1 MFLLYP
7 IPNKGQ
13 IIRTQ
18 KPSEDIM
25 KISGLHLLLTYQCTF
40 ECDHC
45 FVWGSPFQSGTLTL
59 RDIEAILKQGR
70 GLGTVESI
78 YYEGGE
84 PFLYYP
90 VLVEA
95 VKLAAQMGFQV
106 GIVSNAYWATSI
118 EDAITW
124 LKPFQGL
131 IEDLSVSSDLYHYNE
146 KLNLQAQNAQSAAE
160 RLGIPIGLLS
170 VAEPEALN
178 SDHPIGQ
185 LPIGESGLMYRG
197 RAVKKLADQAI
208 KQPWQGL
215 NECPYEDLR
224 DPGRVHVDP
233 LGNLH
238 ICQGISLGNLFE
250 KPLQEIIDAYDPAW
264 HPITSH
270 LLKGGPQKL
279 VDFYQLP
286 HEEAYADACHLCYEA
301 RRSLRPLLPDI
312 LTPDQMYGLY

>member
-1 MFLLYP
+1 M
-7 IPNKGQ
+7 
-13 IIRTQ
+13 
-18 KPSEDIM
+18 E
-25 KISGLHLLLTYQCTF
+25 ISGLHLLLTYQCTF

-45 FVWGSPFQSGTLTL
+45 FVWGSPFQSGTMTL
-59 RDIEAILKQGR
+59 RDIEVVLKQGR
-70 GLGTVESI
+70 DLGTVESI

-90 VLVEA
+90 VLVEG
-95 VKLAAQMGFQV
+95 VKLAAQMGFEV
-106 GIVSNAYWATSI
+106 GIVSNAYWATSV

-131 IEDLSVSSDLYHYNE
+131 IEDLSVSSDLYHYDE
-146 KLNLQAQNAQSAAE
+146 KLSVQAQNAEAAAE

-170 VAEPEALN
+170 VAQPEALN
-178 SDHPIGQ
+178 SEHAIGQ
-185 LPIGESGLMYRG
+185 LPIGESGIMYRG
-197 RAVKKLADQAI
+197 RAAKKLAGQAI
-208 KQPWQGL
+208 KQPWQGF

-250 KPLQEIIDAYDPAW
+250 TPLEEIISEYDPKS

-270 LLKGGPQKL
+270 LLEGGPRKL
-279 VDFYQLP
+279 IEFYRLA
-286 HEEAYADACHLCYEA
+286 HEENYADACHLCYEA
-301 RRSLRPLLPDI
+301 RQSLRPLFPDV